1 MELMNENI
9 KSNTEESKQKLIA
22 QSKELLKIEMKIK
35 KLLNSQDN
43 SIKMNSPRQTS
54 NPVKPEPPSTNTQL
68 RGTEQTSV
76 SGDDSRPTRPRR
88 DSVLDNPNPISPSRR
103 ETVEISTK
111 ERSGSSAPKVTTTIT
126 PLNESDSS
134 PSSSRSTT
142 PTNPS
147 TSNESPKETSTT
159 SRETTTRPRDTST
172 LSRNRGES
180 TTSITPRN
188 RGESVKTRPNATTSS
203 SPNQSSSP
211 STKNLNNVQVIT
223 PISQKTQ
230 TSPRKNSNAQKPN
243 ELETLAQVC
252 IAIKSSDSLQ
262 KMMENA
268 QTLGVKVQEKA
279 SILKKFHSAISD
291 PSKKKEI
298 VSNLNIFQN
307 AVKELGGALKFHR
320 ESGGQDP
327 KSAENVGRLC
337 LSLMKVNF
345 QFFDLFF
352 FGLYI

>member
-54 NPVKPEPPSTNTQL
+54 NPVKPEPPSTITQL

-180 TTSITPRN
+180 TRSKEGTLS
-188 RGESVKTRPNATTSS
+188 
-203 SPNQSSSP
+203 
-211 STKNLNNVQVIT
+211 NVQVI
-223 PISQKTQ
+223 SQKPQ

-345 QFFDLFF
+345 QFLDLFF